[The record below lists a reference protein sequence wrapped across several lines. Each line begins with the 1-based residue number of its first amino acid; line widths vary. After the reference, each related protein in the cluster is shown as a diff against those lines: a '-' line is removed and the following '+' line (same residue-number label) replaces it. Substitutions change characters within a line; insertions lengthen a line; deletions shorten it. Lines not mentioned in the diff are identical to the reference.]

1 MAYIFHLFYILFSA
15 KTQQRNTII
24 PAFGSSV
31 VGLTVVV
38 GGSVAPVAKG
48 ACPSGHQLQMAWQT
62 PATLMA
68 LLLYNGHGAFVTS
81 QAPFLVKSV

>member
-1 MAYIFHLFYILFSA
+1 MSVCFLVI
-15 KTQQRNTII
+15 TQQIFEVI
-24 PAFGSSV
+24 PEFGSSV
-31 VGLTVVV
+31 IGLGVVKTVVA
-38 GGSVAPVAKG
+38 GGPVAIG

-68 LLLYNGHGAFVTS
+68 FVLYNGHGAFVTS